1 MRPRALIALLA
12 LLVVASVGIV
22 QASASGGKNF
32 SATLTGYEET
42 PTISVAGTG
51 SFSARLSGDGT
62 SISYS
67 LTYSGLTGPA
77 LFAHIHLGMPAIAG
91 GVSAFLCDSTPAAPP
106 GVPDCPG
113 ASGTVTGTIEPGD
126 VVGPAGQ
133 GIAAGEFEEL
143 VAAMRFGATYANV
156 HTDQFMPGEIRG
168 QIGQ

>member
-12 LLVVASVGIV
+12 LLVVASVGSI

-32 SATLTGYEET
+32 SASLTGYEET
-42 PTISVAGTG
+42 PSLSVAGTG

-91 GVSAFLCDSTPAAPP
+91 GVIAFLCGGGGQDA
-106 GVPDCPG
+106 CPG
-113 ASGTVTGTIEPGD
+113 AGGTVTGTIEAAN
-126 VVGPAGQ
+126 VVGPVGQ
-133 GIAAGEFEEL
+133 GIAAGEFAEL
-143 VAAMRFGATYANV
+143 VAAMRFGATYVNV
-156 HTDQFMPGEIRG
+156 HTDAFPNGELRG